1 MMYQFQDS
9 LPKLPLPALDATC
22 KLYLE
27 IVAPLLNEQ
36 ELEQTRKAVEEFQQ
50 GSGQKLQQQLEIIAR
65 STDTSYVHD
74 YREESF
80 SEYRGPLIINKNFGS
95 ILAPIATPEL
105 PQARLAA
112 TWIVDTLKFY
122 LKIKRRELEVD
133 RDSPRNG
140 NQPMC
145 MIQYDNLFGWDRIP
159 GVKRDRMRHSP
170 KQENVVVIRHNVFY
184 SLQPLQGDKIKS
196 VAEIAEQLDWILEN
210 TKPGEPAIGAM
221 TAMNRTPWGVVRQGI
236 AATAEKNAQ
245 SLELLDSALFVVC
258 LDDTAPK
265 DLEAASQNMLHGDGC
280 NRWFDKPLQLIFTA
294 NGYSGVNVE
303 HVGIDGFVI
312 LRYLYEVNK
321 ERKESKGEAVD
332 NAPTSFEAP
341 IKLQWELTPEIL
353 AEIKQT
359 TTEVKDFI
367 AQHET
372 KVLDFQD
379 FGRNFIKN
387 YRLSPDGVVQLAM
400 QLAYFRLHGKIDC
413 VYESVHT
420 RRFHYGRTEAMR
432 SVTPESMELI
442 RAFIDDDSGE
452 AKYTALK
459 NAVSAHVSRQ
469 KDCQQ
474 GYGVD
479 RHFAALLR
487 LARAQGMMPK
497 LFQDRGYA
505 ALIESVIC
513 TSSLAAGMGI
523 DLFCFGQVVDNGYGL
538 GYIIKPDSINVNVVS
553 KYQQTEKYI
562 ELLRQTLCDFKQLMV
577 EFGK

>member
-1 MMYQFQDS
+1 MYEFQDS
-9 LPKLPLPALDATC
+9 LPKLPLPTLDATC

-27 IVAPLLNEQ
+27 IVAPLLDRQ
-36 ELEQTRKAVEEFQQ
+36 ELEQTRKAVEEFQHR
-50 GSGQKLQQQLEIIAR
+50 SGQKLQQQLEIIAR

-80 SEYRGPLIINKNFGS
+80 SEYRGPLMINKNFGS
-95 ILAPIATPEL
+95 ILTPISTPEL

-122 LKIKRRELEVD
+122 LKIKHRELEVD
-133 RDSPRNG
+133 RDSPRSG

-170 KQENVVVIRHNVFY
+170 ERENVVVMRHNAFY
-184 SLQPLQGDKIKS
+184 SIQPLQGDKIKS
-196 VAEIAEQLDWILEN
+196 VSDIEAQLNWILGN
-210 TKPGEPAIGAM
+210 TEPGEPALGAM
-221 TAMNRTPWGVVRQGI
+221 TAMNRAPWGVVRQGI
-236 AATAEKNAQ
+236 AASVEKNAQ
-245 SLELLDSALFVVC
+245 SLDLLDSALFVIC
-258 LDDTAPK
+258 LDDTSPT
-265 DLEAASQNMLHGDGC
+265 DWETASQNMLHGDGC
-280 NRWFDKPLQLIFTA
+280 NRWFDKPLQLIFTE
-294 NGYSGVNVE
+294 NGYSGINVE
-303 HVGIDGFVI
+303 HVGVDGFVI

-321 ERKESKGEAVD
+321 ERKENKEEAVD
-332 NAPTSFEAP
+332 NASTPFEAP
-341 IKLQWELTPEIL
+341 TKLEWELDSEII
-353 AEIKQT
+353 AQINET

-387 YRLSPDGVVQLAM
+387 HRQSPDAVVQLAM
-400 QLAYFRLHGKIDC
+400 QLAYFRLHGKIAC

-420 RRFHYGRTEAMR
+420 RRFNYGRTEAMR
-432 SVTPESMELI
+432 SVTPESMEFI
-442 RAFIDDDSGE
+442 RTFIDGDTGE

-479 RHFAALLR
+479 RHLAALLR

-497 LFQDRGYA
+497 LFQDRGYTV
-505 ALIESVIC
+505 LVESVIC

-553 KYQQTEKYI
+553 KYQQTGEYI
-562 ELLRQTLCDFKQLMV
+562 ELLRQTFSDLKELMV
-577 EFGK
+577 EFAK